1 MGEVKLLDCTLRD
14 GGYIND
20 WKFGHNNIV
29 TIFER
34 LVSSDID
41 IIEIGFIDDRRSYD
55 WERSILPDTESVS
68 KTYGG
73 LKRGN
78 SLIVGMIDYGT
89 CDISH
94 VQECEQS
101 FLDGI
106 RVIFKKERMH
116 EAIAF
121 CTQIK
126 KKGYKVFVQ
135 AVSITSYNDEEFKEL
150 TDLVNELEPYTFS
163 LVDTYGLLHKQQLA
177 HYYTMADELLKP
189 SIGLGYH
196 AHNNFQL
203 AYANCIEVLE
213 TPLNRMQVVDG
224 TLYGMGKSAGNAPTE
239 LLAMYLNEHG
249 IGHYHMHQ
257 ILEAI
262 DVTMLDLYKTMPWGY
277 TFKFFLSAS
286 NDCHPNYVSYLQD
299 KKSLSVKSI
308 NDILS
313 KIEPVKKLLYDAA
326 YIEKLY
332 LDYQLKECDDANDY
346 SALVKNFY
354 GKDVLLLAP
363 GPNLNKQHEKVEEYG
378 CDRFGDGIDLDVV
391 TIAVN
396 FIPEGVGVEPD
407 YLFMSNSKRY
417 AQIMTNLSQKKNDGL
432 KIIATSNVTS
442 VGGDFDYVINYE
454 RLMNNEAEIKE
465 NPLFLLLDLLS
476 EADVRSVAL
485 AGFDGYDIAADSNY
499 INDNM
504 EYSFTRAKAE
514 IINRDVKTALGKS
527 DISDVI
533 RFITDSKY
541 TE

>member
-34 LVSSDID
+34 LVSADVD
-41 IIEIGFIDDRRSYD
+41 IIEIGFIDDRRIYD
-55 WERSILPDTESVS
+55 WERSILPDTAAVG

-73 LKRGN
+73 LDRGN
-78 SLIVGMIDYGT
+78 SMVVGMIDYGT

-94 VQECEQS
+94 VQECKDS

-106 RVIFKKERMH
+106 RVIFKKEKMH
-116 EAIAF
+116 AAIAF

-126 KKGYKVFVQ
+126 QKGYNVFVQ

-150 TDLVNELEPYTFS
+150 ADLVNELEPYTFS

-189 SIGLGYH
+189 TIGLGYH

-213 TPLNRMQVVDG
+213 TPLKRMQVVDG

-239 LLAMYLNEHG
+239 LLAMYLNEHE
-249 IGHYHMHQ
+249 IGHYNMQQ

-262 DVTMLDLYKTMPWGY
+262 DVTMLDLYRIMPWGY

-313 KIEPVKKLLYDAA
+313 QIEPAKKLLYDAS

-332 LDYQLKECDDANDY
+332 LEYQLKECDDAASYN
-346 SALVKNFY
+346 SLIKEFR
-354 GKDVLLLAP
+354 GKDILLLAP
-363 GPNLNKQHEKVEEYG
+363 GPNLYKQHEKVEEYG
-378 CDRFGDGIDLDVV
+378 RDPFGDGIDLNAVV
-391 TIAVN
+391 IAVN
-396 FIPEGVGVEPD
+396 FIPEGIDIVPD

-417 AQIMTNLSQKKNDGL
+417 AQIMTALNQKKINRL
-432 KIIATSNVTS
+432 KVIATSNITS
-442 VGGDFDYVINYE
+442 AETGFDYVINYE

-465 NPLFLLLDLLS
+465 NPLFMLLDLFA
-476 EADVRSVAL
+476 EADVSSLAL
-485 AGFDGYDIAADSNY
+485 AGFDGYDVAADSNY

-504 EYSFTRAKAE
+504 EYSFTRSKAE
-514 IINRDVKTALGKS
+514 IINRDVKNALHNS
-527 DISDVI
+527 ELSDVI
-533 RFITDSKY
+533 KFVTDSKY
-541 TE
+541 NG

>member
-1 MGEVKLLDCTLRD
+1 MSEVKLLDCTLRD

-34 LVSSDID
+34 LVSADID
-41 IIEIGFIDDRRSYD
+41 IIEIGFIDDRRTYD
-55 WERSILPDTESVS
+55 WERSILPDTESVGR
-68 KTYGG
+68 TYGG
-73 LKRGN
+73 LDRGK
-78 SLIVGMIDYGT
+78 SMIVGMIDYGT

-94 VQECEQS
+94 VQECNQS

-106 RVIFKKERMH
+106 RVIFKKEKMH
-116 EAIAF
+116 AAIDF
-121 CTQIK
+121 CAKIK
-126 KKGYKVFVQ
+126 QKGYKVFVQ
-135 AVSITSYNDEEFKEL
+135 AVSITSYNDEEFREL
-150 TDLVNELEPYTFS
+150 TDLVNGFEPYAFS
-163 LVDTYGLLHKQQLA
+163 LVDTYGLLHKQQLE

-213 TPLNRMQVVDG
+213 TPKKRMQIVDG

-239 LLAMYLNEHG
+239 LLAMYLNEHEK
-249 IGHYHMHQ
+249 GHYRMHQ

-262 DVTMLDLYKTMPWGY
+262 DVTMLDLYRTMPWGY

-313 KIEPVKKLLYDAA
+313 QIEPDKKLLYDAA

-332 LDYQLKECDDANDY
+332 LEYQLKECDDACDY
-346 SALVKNFY
+346 EALVNALK
-354 GKDVLLLAP
+354 GRDILLLAP
-363 GPNLNKQHEKVEEYG
+363 GPNLYRQHEIVEGYG
-378 CDRFGDGIDLDVV
+378 KAL
-391 TIAVN
+391 TISVN
-396 FIPEGVGVEPD
+396 FIPDGIDIRPD
-407 YLFMSNSKRY
+407 FLFMSNSKRY
-417 AQIMTNLSQKKNDGL
+417 AQIMTGLTQKKNDGL

-442 VGGDFDYVINYE
+442 AGGCFDYVINYE
-454 RLMNNEAEIKE
+454 RLLNNEAEIKE
-465 NPLFLLLDLLS
+465 NPLFLLLELLAK
-476 EADVRSVAL
+476 ADVLSVAL
-485 AGFDGYDIAADSNY
+485 AGFDGYDVAADSNY

-504 EYSFTRAKAE
+504 EYSFTRKKAE
-514 IINRDVKTALGKS
+514 IINRDVRNALNKS
-527 DISDVI
+527 DLSDIV

-541 TE
+541 NC